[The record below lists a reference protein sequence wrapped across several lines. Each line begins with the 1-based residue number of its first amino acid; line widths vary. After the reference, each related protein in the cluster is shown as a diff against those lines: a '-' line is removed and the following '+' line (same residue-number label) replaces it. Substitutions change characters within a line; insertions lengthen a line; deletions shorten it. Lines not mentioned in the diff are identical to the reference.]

1 MAPNGRGRHVQE
13 ALTTRVHMTTR
24 ERARYVRWWIER
36 SGLTAVELREIATGV
51 WADRVFDD
59 ARSVGRASQ
68 AA

>member
-1 MAPNGRGRHVQE
+1 
-13 ALTTRVHMTTR
+13 MTTR

>member
-1 MAPNGRGRHVQE
+1 M
-13 ALTTRVHMTTR
+13 TRVQMTTR

-36 SGLTAVELREIATGV
+36 SGLTAAELREIATGV

-59 ARSVGRASQ
+59 ARSVERASR